1 MGVQKSFLLL
11 QIVFV
16 LLAAIV
22 IMMLAIHL
30 ASVKEVDH
38 LPEEKV
44 DELRLQ
50 KMETIRLDIL
60 TRLGL
65 TEPLGSSEPLTED
78 QEAIVAAFRDYQT
91 AEEARRTHAKGD
103 NSASKYTIVGQLH
116 KQGRVQ
122 AISGNEVAITAHLAN
137 DLLCDSSKNLDCALI
152 NKLLVKLANQWTIN
166 PAWDSMLLDPPKCFC
181 ILCSVALLVDK
192 NLMILKFSYS

>member
-16 LLAAIV
+16 LLAAII

-30 ASVKEVDH
+30 AGVKEVDH
-38 LPEEKV
+38 LPKEKV
-44 DELRLQ
+44 DELKLQ
-50 KMETIRLDIL
+50 KMETIRADIL

-91 AEEARRTHAKGD
+91 AEEARKAQANED
-103 NSASKYTIVGQLH
+103 NSEKSTDKYTIVGQLH
-116 KQGRVQ
+116 KQGRAQ
-122 AISGNEVAITAHLAN
+122 AISGNEVAITPHLAS
-137 DLLCDSSKNLDCALI
+137 DLLCGISKNLDCALI
-152 NKLLVKLANQWTIN
+152 DKLLVKLTNQWTIN
-166 PAWDSMLLDPPKCFC
+166 PAWDS
-181 ILCSVALLVDK
+181 V
-192 NLMILKFSYS
+192 LKFWILLNATAFCVLLHY

>member
-16 LLAAIV
+16 LLAASI

-38 LPEEKV
+38 LSEERV
-44 DELRLQ
+44 DELKLH
-50 KMETIRLDIL
+50 KMETIRADIL

-65 TEPLGSSEPLTED
+65 IEPLGSSEPLTQD

-91 AEEARRTHAKGD
+91 AEEERRAHAKED
-103 NSASKYTIVGQLH
+103 SSDMSTEKYSFVGQL
-116 KQGRVQ
+116 QGRR
-122 AISGNEVAITAHLAN
+122 ISGNEVVITAHLAS
-137 DLLCDSSKNLDCALI
+137 DLLCGSNKAL
-152 NKLLVKLANQWTIN
+152 
-166 PAWDSMLLDPPKCFC
+166 
-181 ILCSVALLVDK
+181 SVH
-192 NLMILKFSYS
+192 